1 MQKNQGIPSKQKFVP
16 FLTTEGIQASIKQ
29 SDIPQEKWTHYH
41 GETAT
46 GKQVNSMQMQEIGKS
61 LLIQGNTGPTLSVTM
76 DEAEVGFTKYLRQK
90 GFTVT
95 APGK

>member
-1 MQKNQGIPSKQKFVP
+1 MQKTQGKQKFVP
-16 FLTTEGIQASIKQ
+16 FLTAEGIQASIKQ
-29 SDIPQEKWTHYH
+29 TDIPQEKWTHYH
-41 GETAT
+41 GETAA
-46 GKQVNSMQMQEIGKS
+46 GKPVNSMQMQEIGKS
-61 LLIQGNTGPTLSVTM
+61 LLVKGNTGPTISVTM